1 MTRVPV
7 DRNGPAIQTVEQH
20 WTISTSFVVVIIF
33 AWQGL
38 TLNETWIRVPVKNT
52 GPTVQG

>member
-20 WTISTSFVVVIIF
+20 WTISTSFVVVIF

-38 TLNETWIRVPVKNT
+38 TLNETWIRVLVKNT